1 MKLNALYEELNDIII
16 NKNNDYI
23 KMINFESSTPRS
35 LIAAFD
41 GIYNTVS
48 IINYNNKYNITIEE
62 YINKSNSK
70 KIFLK
75 RNNNNIVIDNI
86 LDSDANKFTITA
98 IYSDNIM

>member
-48 IINYNNKYNITIEE
+48 IINCNNKYNITIEE